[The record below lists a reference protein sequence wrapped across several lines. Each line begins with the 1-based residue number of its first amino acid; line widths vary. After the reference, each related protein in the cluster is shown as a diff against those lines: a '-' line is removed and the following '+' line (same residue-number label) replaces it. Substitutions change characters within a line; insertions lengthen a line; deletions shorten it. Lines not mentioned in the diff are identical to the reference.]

1 MNINNRAA
9 QLATFFGIKQ
19 KPARM
24 PVLGSRELEV
34 LELFWARAQNSLSV
48 QQSLDLLQQQ
58 QGECIGL
65 NTMQSTLERLYRKEL
80 LLREKHGR
88 AFVYRAACAKKEVIQ
103 RLFHD
108 IAEDMTNGDMLP
120 MISGFME
127 YIATQDPALS
137 TRLESALRPRQA
149 ASSAIQASTETE

>member
-1 MNINNRAA
+1 M
-9 QLATFFGIKQ
+9 
-19 KPARM
+19 PA
-24 PVLGSRELEV
+24 LGSRELAV
-34 LELFWARAQNSLSV
+34 MELFWANSERSLSV
-48 QQSLDLLQQQ
+48 QQALALLQQE

-88 AFVYRAACAKKEVIQ
+88 AFEYCAACAKQEVIH

-108 IAEDMTNGDMLP
+108 IAADMTNGDMLP

-137 TRLESALRPRQA
+137 TRLGHALQSAENDQRANKLKVK
-149 ASSAIQASTETE
+149 T